1 MESYSFDF
9 RLTLDDWRAFQ
20 VECERRIG
28 ETGSQRLKIANLF
41 VFGLIGVGIAA
52 ISDALGVPL
61 QIGSFVAGLLVALFP
76 MWLYRRFR
84 VDRCAPDSGGPF
96 YEECRYTFDSHGIRT
111 TSPRLDAF
119 TRWSVVHSATSTA
132 EYLYLWVDRMQ
143 AYIVPWRVLPT
154 GISRNDLL
162 AAVERWRSEGATE
175 GTLAGPLL
183 TESTN
188 AGSAELAVRGPEH
201 RSWISGSLRL
211 LTLRH
216 AYGMKDAPAWLVWLL
231 AGLALCVWVGVDRLR
246 TGPDAMFSPWGA
258 PGVAWYVLIL
268 LAVAAALSSQSSP
281 RVALRSAVVALL
293 ALMLVLFALMA
304 VAILASA
311 PKVAVAIGA
320 LVAAIYCILVVAR
333 MLRSVTEREQP
344 GAVATAV
351 VVLAAALW
359 LTDQIYVDPG
369 VWYEADLESYL
380 EDTEVRDQD
389 ESLLFEQPA
398 RIDAAIAQVAPPDE
412 SPAAFFV
419 GFAGYG
425 EERVFAEE
433 IKLAANV
440 MGERYGSRERSVLL
454 LNDRR
459 DLDSQPLATGTSLRY
474 ALQELAA
481 KMDVGEDILFLSL
494 SSHGSEDSLSVSNEP
509 LMLQDLT
516 DVGLADALRDSGIK
530 WRVIVIS
537 ACYSGSFIDALR
549 DPNTVIIT
557 AAAADRTSFGCS
569 DDRDLTYFG
578 EAFYRDALPGASSL
592 HEAFEM
598 AVDAIE
604 DRERREDIEASRPQ
618 AYFGE
623 AIERRLALFERS

>member
-1 MESYSFDF
+1 
-9 RLTLDDWRAFQ
+9 
-20 VECERRIG
+20 
-28 ETGSQRLKIANLF
+28 
-41 VFGLIGVGIAA
+41 
-52 ISDALGVPL
+52 
-61 QIGSFVAGLLVALFP
+61 
-76 MWLYRRFR
+76 
-84 VDRCAPDSGGPF
+84 
-96 YEECRYTFDSHGIRT
+96 
-111 TSPRLDAF
+111 
-119 TRWSVVHSATSTA
+119 
-132 EYLYLWVDRMQ
+132 
-143 AYIVPWRVLPT
+143 
-154 GISRNDLL
+154 
-162 AAVERWRSEGATE
+162 
-175 GTLAGPLL
+175 
-183 TESTN
+183 
-188 AGSAELAVRGPEH
+188 
-201 RSWISGSLRL
+201 
-211 LTLRH
+211 
-216 AYGMKDAPAWLVWLL
+216 MKDAPAWLAWLL
-231 AGLALCVWVGVDRLR
+231 AGLALIVWVGVDRLR
-246 TGPDAMFSPWGA
+246 TGPDAMFITWGA

-268 LAVAAALSSQSSP
+268 LAVAAALSSHSRP
-281 RVALRSAVVALL
+281 RVPLRSIVASLL

-311 PKVAVAIGA
+311 PKVAVWIGA

-344 GAVATAV
+344 GAVASAV
-351 VVLAAALW
+351 VVLTAALW

-369 VWYEADLESYL
+369 VWYEPDLESYL

-398 RIDAAIAQVAPPDE
+398 RIDAAIAQVAPPDNE
-412 SPAAFFV
+412 SPAAYFV

-433 IKLAANV
+433 IKLAARV
-440 MGERYGSRERSVLL
+440 VGERYGSRKRSVLL

-481 KMDVGEDILFLSL
+481 KMDVEQDILFLSL

-549 DPNTVIIT
+549 DPNTVVIT

-592 HEAFEM
+592 REAFEV
-598 AVDAIE
+598 AVNAIE
-604 DRERREDIEASRPQ
+604 DREGKEDIDASKPQ

-623 AIERRLALFERS
+623 EIERKLALFERS